1 MADGGEEEDMLS
13 ASGDDSGGSESSDSD
28 SEGGGGGGNDGGVGD
43 ADLAAVMALEQSLQT
58 HPYDYALHAQY
69 VALLRRCRLRGRV
82 RAARDAQA
90 ALFPLTEQQWREW
103 VEDEIDAAERCA
115 RERVQAHCSACSAC
129 STPALRRSAQ
139 TSERTSA

>member
-13 ASGDDSGGSESSDSD
+13 ASGDESGGSESSESD
-28 SEGGGGGGNDGGVGD
+28 SEGSGGGGGGGGAGGAGGGASD

-69 VALLRRCRLRGRV
+69 VALLRRCGLRGRV

-90 ALFPLTEQQWREW
+90 ALFPLTEQQWRER
-103 VEDEIDAAERCA
+103 VEDEIDAAERCVCPCA
-115 RERVQAHCSACSAC
+115 RVQRHRRERM
-129 STPALRRSAQ
+129 T
-139 TSERTSA
+139 